1 MPFDIIYVVA
11 HNLAWFDLHRGLC
24 EDKKSFNHAA
34 SSINKVGGSAMSIS
48 KASTW
53 RLMLA
58 ARHREIGSML
68 MEATIA
74 MAWAKGFK
82 RIELTVRT
90 DNHNAKALYERYGF
104 VIEGLSPSAFCVDD
118 EFFDA
123 LSMGLMYKPPI

>member
-1 MPFDIIYVVA
+1 
-11 HNLAWFDLHRGLC
+11 
-24 EDKKSFNHAA
+24 
-34 SSINKVGGSAMSIS
+34 MSIS